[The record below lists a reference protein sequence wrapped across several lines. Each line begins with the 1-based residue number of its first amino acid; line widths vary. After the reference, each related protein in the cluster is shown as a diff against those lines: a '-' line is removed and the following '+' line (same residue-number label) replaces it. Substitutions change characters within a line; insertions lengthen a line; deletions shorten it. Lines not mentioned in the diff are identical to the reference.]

1 MTTPFDGLEA
11 ACFNS
16 VLATM
21 GKPAVWT
28 PNGSVIPKT
37 GNVLFNNP
45 TDSRK
50 MAELD
55 FDPDQNRMEYYIGTF
70 DGLKESVDAGLVKE
84 YVTIGTDVWYISK
97 VTKLYDGWTFIA
109 TLDIAE

>member
-28 PNGSVIPKT
+28 PNGSSIPKT

-50 MAELD
+50 IAELE
-55 FDPDQNRMEYYIGTF
+55 FDPDQNRMEYYLGTF
-70 DGLKESVDAGLVKE
+70 DGLKTSVDAGVKE
-84 YVTIGTDVWYISK
+84 YVTIGVDVWYIGK
-97 VTKLYDGWTFIA
+97 VTKLYDGYTFVA